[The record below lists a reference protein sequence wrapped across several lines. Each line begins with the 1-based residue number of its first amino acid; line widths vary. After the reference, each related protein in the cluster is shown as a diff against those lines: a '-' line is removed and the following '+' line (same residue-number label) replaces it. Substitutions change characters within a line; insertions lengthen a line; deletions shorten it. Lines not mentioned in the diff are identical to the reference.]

1 MPPVGFEPTI
11 PAGERPQT
19 YAFDRAAT
27 GTGLLLLYS
36 IFFLL
41 WLKFF
46 SHLSNTHKELCINVL
61 FVRKYVWVG

>member
-1 MPPVGFEPTI
+1 
-11 PAGERPQT
+11 
-19 YAFDRAAT
+19 
-27 GTGLLLLYS
+27 LYS